1 MTKYLNSLKSDLPAS
16 LVVFLVAVPLCLGIA
31 LGSGVPPI
39 SGLIAGIAGGIV
51 VGLISNSHLSV
62 SGPAAGLIA
71 TVAVIVLDAKKY
83 FLNHGLTDVEASS
96 NALGLLF
103 LSVVLAGVMQVFL
116 GLAKAGKI
124 VNFVPVSVLKG
135 MLTAIGVLLI
145 LKQLPHLVG
154 YDADFEGDESFFQP
168 DGHNTFSEIGLAL
181 NKISPIAIVI
191 GILGLCIQFF
201 WDSRYFPFKKYKF
214 IFPAPLMVVLLG
226 VFMNTVVGLFSPMD
240 VIRQEHMVNLPIL
253 NSYKEIGDLI
263 QLPGFSFIGLSIL
276 WLAVAKVGVIA
287 SIESLLSVE
296 AIDKLDEQKRTSDP
310 NRELIA
316 QGAGNIVSGM
326 LGGIP
331 VTSVI
336 VRSSANANAG
346 ARTKLS
352 TIMHGVLIAIGLLV
366 FPTLLNLIPL
376 SALAAI
382 LIYTGFKLAKPTVFK
397 KQYSHG
403 KAVFI
408 PYFVTIVA
416 ILLSDL
422 LIGILIGIVVG
433 VFFIMLTNF
442 KASLRFASSE
452 GLHVIRF
459 GHQVTFLNKVILKE
473 KLESF
478 VEHDYVVIDLHG
490 SSFID
495 YDILEMLH
503 DFNIQSSAA
512 NIRVEYKFK
521 NNRQLK
527 KYKLIS
533 DGNIQK
539 TIIEQQDLGAGKA

>member
-1 MTKYLNSLKSDLPAS
+1 MTKYFNSLKSDLPAS

-39 SGLIAGIAGGIV
+39 SGLIAGLAGGIV

-83 FLNHGLTDVEASS
+83 FLSHGYAELEASS

-103 LSVVLAGVMQVFL
+103 LAVVLAGVLQVLL
-116 GLAKAGKI
+116 GITKAGKI

-154 YDADFEGDESFFQP
+154 YDADFEGDESFIQP
-168 DGHNTFSEIGLAL
+168 DGHNTFSEIVLAL
-181 NKISPIAIVI
+181 NKVSPVAMLI
-191 GILGLCIQFF
+191 GAVGLCVQFF
-201 WDSRYFPFKKYKF
+201 WDSKLFPFKKYKY

-226 VFMNTVVGLFSPMD
+226 IVLNALVAVIYPTE
-240 VIRQEHMVNLPIL
+240 VIRAEHMVSLPVL
-253 NSYKEIGDLI
+253 KDYAEIGSLI
-263 QLPGFSFIGLSIL
+263 QLPGFSFIGLTIL
-276 WLAVAKVGVIA
+276 WLAAAKIGVIA

-296 AIDKLDEQKRTSDP
+296 AIDKLDEQKRTTNP

-316 QGAGNIVSGM
+316 QGTGNIVSGM

-346 ARTKLS
+346 AKTKLS
-352 TIMHGVLIAIGLLV
+352 TILHGILIAIGLLV

-382 LIYTGFKLAKPTVFK
+382 LIYTGFKLAKPSVFK
-397 KQYSHG
+397 EQYFHG

-408 PYFVTIVA
+408 PFLVTIFA

-442 KASLRFASSE
+442 KASLRFASND

-459 GHQVTFLNKVILKE
+459 GHQVTFMNKIILKE
-473 KLESF
+473 KLDSF

-503 DFNIQSSAA
+503 DFNIHASAA

-527 KYKLIS
+527 KYKLIN

-539 TIIEQQDLGAGKA
+539 TIIEQQDLGSGKA